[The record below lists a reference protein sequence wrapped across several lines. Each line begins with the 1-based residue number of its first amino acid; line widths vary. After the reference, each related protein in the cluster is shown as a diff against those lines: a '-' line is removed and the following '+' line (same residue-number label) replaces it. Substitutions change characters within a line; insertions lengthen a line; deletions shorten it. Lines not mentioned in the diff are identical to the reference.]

1 MRRNRKDSICIGGNT
16 VDEKKSGIGLSSIL
30 TIIFVV
36 AKLFGVIDWS
46 WWLVFAPT
54 IVAVTIGC
62 LFVAVVLI
70 VAYFVD

>member
-1 MRRNRKDSICIGGNT
+1 M
-16 VDEKKSGIGLSSIL
+16 DEKSSSGIGLSSIL
-30 TIIFVV
+30 TIIFVI

-54 IVAVTIGC
+54 IASVAIGL

>member
-1 MRRNRKDSICIGGNT
+1 M
-16 VDEKKSGIGLSSIL
+16 DEKKSGIGLSSIL

-54 IVAVTIGC
+54 IVSVAIGL

>member
-1 MRRNRKDSICIGGNT
+1 M
-16 VDEKKSGIGLSSIL
+16 DEKKSGIGLSSIL

-54 IVAVTIGC
+54 IVAVTIGW

>member
-1 MRRNRKDSICIGGNT
+1 MNEVNVNGC
-16 VDEKKSGIGLSSIL
+16 GLPSVL
-30 TIIFVV
+30 TIIFVI

-54 IVAVTIGC
+54 IVAVTIGW

>member
-1 MRRNRKDSICIGGNT
+1 M
-16 VDEKKSGIGLSSIL
+16 DEKKSGIGLSSIL

-54 IVAVTIGC
+54 IAAVTIGW

>member
-1 MRRNRKDSICIGGNT
+1 M
-16 VDEKKSGIGLSSIL
+16 DEKSSSGIGLSSIL
-30 TIIFVV
+30 TIIFVI

-54 IVAVTIGC
+54 VASVVIGW